1 MFKLRLLCPV
11 AVLALVALSGCG
23 SSLPT
28 LVPPE
33 TSPERE
39 AETSPAARD
48 RYAFHNQ
55 CWVLRSAATG
65 AYVQRDGNRYHAV
78 STTLADA
85 EKFYF
90 KPSRLGEYLLMDRQ
104 GDLLRAGP
112 AATTA
117 RALAMADDASRFTL
131 KVAGDATIYPAEPA
145 VFVEPSPADL
155 AAFRGFIDPLVAGER
170 HTLARFNDGQPLGL
184 GADGQLG
191 VDAADPAQQQFEI
204 LAAVDCL
211 AFPEAHDNT
220 EGDTFS
226 GTTADGKVLGMA
238 DVHVHISAT
247 EFLGGAQWGDP
258 FHPLGVTHAL
268 GNCQADHGPQGALDA
283 VGALLGNQ
291 FTGHNTDGWPT
302 FTSWPARDMLTHE
315 AIYWKWLERAW
326 KAGLRIA
333 VNDVVDNETLCKL
346 QRNITAAPI
355 TDCNEMNNAARQVG
369 TMYAMQAYI
378 DAQYGGPGEGWFRVV
393 LDPVEAR
400 QVIEDG
406 KLAVV
411 LGVEISNLFDCKLTY
426 NPLRSQE
433 PFEETG
439 TGLLENRYSCR
450 MTETGADD
458 EILTQMDRLWDL
470 GIRQI
475 ISIHEFDNAF
485 GGNGIFDALVLNV
498 GNRENTGG
506 IPDLADITTL
516 TDIGALTGVLAV
528 PDGMSPLGNLPLL
541 GEAATGEFWT
551 TYDCPTVDDPSVGGG
566 FFSGDRAGTVM
577 TSLPPGCL
585 FVGQGGR
592 PGGALPCYPSTPQ
605 CNARWM
611 TPMGLYTYR
620 KLMERGWIIDVD
632 HLEFEMKNQLLELA
646 EAQPQTYPLVST
658 HGTFGG
664 MSNAQAIRILQGGGY
679 IYPSLSDGVSHLTL
693 LDELK
698 GLWNTAGQPF
708 EFGFG
713 FGTDTNGLSAQ
724 APPRSEIA
732 PGDAISYPFN
742 LFSQPNFAALSE
754 FESVRSLR
762 FEQPEERDAQ
772 GQGRTWRQD
781 LDGNAHYGML
791 ADTVQEM
798 QIEGQPQQLR
808 DVYRSAEV
816 YLQTWERTVAARN
829 AIAAS
834 GQSTV
839 PDGLLRAAPLPDSP
853 VKLD

>member
-433 PFEETG
+433 PLRKPAPACWRTA
-439 TGLLENRYSCR
+439 T
-450 MTETGADD
+450 
-458 EILTQMDRLWDL
+458 
-470 GIRQI
+470 
-475 ISIHEFDNAF
+475 
-485 GGNGIFDALVLNV
+485 
-498 GNRENTGG
+498 
-506 IPDLADITTL
+506 
-516 TDIGALTGVLAV
+516 
-528 PDGMSPLGNLPLL
+528 
-541 GEAATGEFWT
+541 AA
-551 TYDCPTVDDPSVGGG
+551 
-566 FFSGDRAGTVM
+566 A
-577 TSLPPGCL
+577 
-585 FVGQGGR
+585 
-592 PGGALPCYPSTPQ
+592 
-605 CNARWM
+605 
-611 TPMGLYTYR
+611 
-620 KLMERGWIIDVD
+620 
-632 HLEFEMKNQLLELA
+632 
-646 EAQPQTYPLVST
+646 
-658 HGTFGG
+658 
-664 MSNAQAIRILQGGGY
+664 
-679 IYPSLSDGVSHLTL
+679 
-693 LDELK
+693 
-698 GLWNTAGQPF
+698 
-708 EFGFG
+708 
-713 FGTDTNGLSAQ
+713 
-724 APPRSEIA
+724 
-732 PGDAISYPFN
+732 
-742 LFSQPNFAALSE
+742 
-754 FESVRSLR
+754 
-762 FEQPEERDAQ
+762 
-772 GQGRTWRQD
+772 
-781 LDGNAHYGML
+781 
-791 ADTVQEM
+791 
-798 QIEGQPQQLR
+798 
-808 DVYRSAEV
+808 
-816 YLQTWERTVAARN
+816 
-829 AIAAS
+829 
-834 GQSTV
+834 
-839 PDGLLRAAPLPDSP
+839 
-853 VKLD
+853 

>member
-1 MFKLRLLCPV
+1 MLKLRLRFLIS
-11 AVLALVALSGCG
+11 ALALIALSGCG

-33 TSPERE
+33 TPPERE
-39 AETSPAARD
+39 AETSPTARD

-131 KVAGDATIYPAEPA
+131 KVVGDNVPYPAEPA

-170 HTLARFNDGQPLGL
+170 HTLARFDDGQPLGVNADGGL
-184 GADGQLG
+184 GLGGADQ
-191 VDAADPAQQQFEI
+191 DFEI

-211 AFPEAHDNT
+211 AFPEAHNNT
-220 EGDTFS
+220 EGDTFTGS
-226 GTTADGKVLGMA
+226 TADGKVLGMA

-411 LGVEISNLFDCKLTY
+411 LGVEISNLFVCKLTY

-516 TDIGALTGVLAV
+516 TDIGALTGVLQV

-566 FFSGDRAGTVM
+566 FFSDDRAGTVM

-592 PGGALPCYPSTPQ
+592 PGGALPCYPAAPQ

-724 APPRSEIA
+724 APPRDEIA

-772 GQGRTWRQD
+772 GQGRTWNQD

-808 DVYRSAEV
+808 DVYHSAEV

-839 PDGLLRAAPLPDSP
+839 PDGLLRAAPLPASP
-853 VKLD
+853 IKLD